1 MFTYVN
7 GQVIP
12 NNEVRISPFDHGFL
26 YGVGVFE
33 TFRTY
38 NGTPFLLEEHLKRL
52 NRSLQELQINLYIT
66 WDEVQDILKKLERAN
81 GWKNAYV
88 RFNVSAG
95 EGEIG
100 LQTAPYEHP
109 NIIVFQ
115 KQLAAA
121 GPIAEKR
128 GVWLQTRRNRP
139 EGESRLKSHHYLNNI
154 FGKREAG
161 SDPSIEGLFLTE
173 DGFVAEGVVSNIF
186 WSKERTLYTPA
197 LQTGILNGVTRQ
209 FVMDLAKEAGLR
221 VEEGMYTPDE
231 AEAADEV
238 FVTNSIQEIVPLQAL
253 GKKVFP
259 GAAGEVVQYLF
270 TRYRSAVRL

>member
-7 GQVIP
+7 GQMIP

-38 NGTPFLLEEHLKRL
+38 NGIPFLLEEHLNRL
-52 NRSLQELQINLYIT
+52 NRSLQELHINLHVT
-66 WDEVQDILKKLERAN
+66 RDEARDILVKLEKAN
-81 GWKNAYV
+81 GWRNAYV

-100 LQTAPYEHP
+100 LQTAPYQHP

-121 GPIAEKR
+121 GLMAEKR
-128 GVWLQTRRNRP
+128 GIWLKTRRNRP

-161 SDPSIEGLFLTE
+161 SDPSIEGIFLTE
-173 DGFVAEGVVSNIF
+173 DGFVAEGVVSNVF
-186 WSKERTLYTPA
+186 WTKERTLYTPA

-209 FVMDLAKEAGLR
+209 FVMGLARESGLC
-221 VEEGMYTPDE
+221 VKEGMYTPDE
-231 AEAADEV
+231 AESADEV
-238 FVTNSIQEIVPLQAL
+238 FVTNSIQEIVPLQTL
-253 GKKVFP
+253 GKKAFP

-270 TRYRSAVRL
+270 THYRSAVRL

>member
-12 NNEVRISPFDHGFL
+12 NSEVRISPFDHGFL

-38 NGTPFLLEEHLKRL
+38 DGAPFLLDEHLNRL
-52 NRSLQELQINLYIT
+52 NRSLQELHIDLHVVRE
-66 WDEVQDILKKLERAN
+66 EVLDILAQLEEAN
-81 GWKNAYV
+81 GWRDAYI

-95 EGEIG
+95 EGDIG
-100 LQTAPYEHP
+100 LQTAPYQKP
-109 NIIVFQ
+109 NVIVFQ
-115 KQLAAA
+115 KKVASA
-121 GPIAEKR
+121 GPMTEKR

-161 SDPSIEGLFLTE
+161 SDPSIEGIFLTE
-173 DGFVAEGVVSNIF
+173 DGFVAEGVVSNMF
-186 WSKERTLYTPA
+186 WIKKGTLYTPA
-197 LQTGILNGVTRQ
+197 LQTGILGGVTRR
-209 FVMDLAKEAGLR
+209 FVMDIARDTGLR
-221 VEEGMYTPDE
+221 VEEGLYTPAE

-238 FVTNSIQEIVPLQAL
+238 FVTNSIQEIVPLRAL
-253 GKKVFP
+253 GEKAFP
-259 GAAGEVVQYLF
+259 GAAGEAVQLLF
-270 TRYRSAVRL
+270 KQYRRAVRQ

>member
-7 GQVIP
+7 GQMIP

-38 NGTPFLLEEHLKRL
+38 NGIPFLLEEHLNRL
-52 NRSLQELQINLYIT
+52 NRSLQELHINLHVT
-66 WDEVQDILKKLERAN
+66 RDEARDILVKLEKAN
-81 GWKNAYV
+81 GWRNAYV

-100 LQTAPYEHP
+100 LQTAPYQHP

-121 GPIAEKR
+121 GPMAEKR
-128 GVWLQTRRNRP
+128 GIWLKTRRNRP

-161 SDPSIEGLFLTE
+161 SDPSIEGIFLTE
-173 DGFVAEGVVSNIF
+173 DGFVAEGVVSNVF
-186 WSKERTLYTPA
+186 WTKERTLYTPA

-209 FVMDLAKEAGLR
+209 FVMGLAGESGLC
-221 VEEGMYTPDE
+221 VKEGMYTLDE
-231 AEAADEV
+231 AESADEV

-253 GKKVFP
+253 GKKAFP
-259 GAAGEVVQYLF
+259 GAAGEVVQHLF
-270 TRYRSAVRL
+270 TQYRSAVRL

>member
-7 GQVIP
+7 GQVMP

-38 NGTPFLLEEHLKRL
+38 NGTPFLLDEHLKRL
-52 NRSLQELQINLYIT
+52 NRSLQELQINLSIT
-66 WDEVQDILKKLERAN
+66 SDEVQDILKKLEKAN
-81 GWKNAYV
+81 GWNNAYV

-100 LQTAPYEHP
+100 LQTAPYQHP

-128 GVWLQTRRNRP
+128 GTWLQTRRNRP

-186 WSKERTLYTPA
+186 WAKERTLYTPA

-209 FVMDLAKEAGLR
+209 FVMDLAKESGLH
-221 VEEGMYTPDE
+221 VKEGMYTPDE
-231 AEAADEV
+231 AESADEV

-253 GKKVFP
+253 GKKAFP
-259 GAAGEVVQYLF
+259 GAAGKVVQHLF
-270 TRYRSAVRL
+270 TQYRSAVRL

>member
-7 GQVIP
+7 GQMIP

-38 NGTPFLLEEHLKRL
+38 NGIPFLLEEHLNRL
-52 NRSLQELQINLYIT
+52 NLSLQELHINLHVT
-66 WDEVQDILKKLERAN
+66 RDEARDILVKLEKAN
-81 GWKNAYV
+81 GWRNAYV

-100 LQTAPYEHP
+100 LQTAPYQHP

-121 GPIAEKR
+121 GPMAEKR
-128 GVWLQTRRNRP
+128 GIWLKTRRNRP

-161 SDPSIEGLFLTE
+161 SDPSIEGIFLTE
-173 DGFVAEGVVSNIF
+173 DGFVAEGVVSNVF
-186 WSKERTLYTPA
+186 WTKERTLYTPA

-209 FVMDLAKEAGLR
+209 FVMGLAGESGLC
-221 VEEGMYTPDE
+221 VKEGMYTPDE
-231 AEAADEV
+231 AESADEV

-253 GKKVFP
+253 GKKAFP
-259 GAAGEVVQYLF
+259 GAAGEVVQHLF
-270 TRYRSAVRL
+270 TQYRSAVRL